1 MTGTQTVELIPIDR
15 VNVLNPRARNK
26 RVFKEMM
33 DNVAA
38 VGLKQPITVAR
49 RDSGEGPRYDLVCGQ
64 GRLEAYQAL
73 GQKKIP
79 ALVIKADLHDC
90 LLKSLVENCARRKH
104 SALDIFHDI
113 SGMRRRGY
121 TLAEIAKKTGLN
133 YQYVRDINRLID
145 RGEQRLLKAVEA
157 GQIPVSVAIVIAEA
171 DDAKIQ
177 HALQE
182 AYDKGELRGS
192 SLLTA
197 RRLAA
202 QRLNQGKGLSKAGT
216 RNQKAT
222 PNALIRAY
230 RQEAD
235 RKRLLI
241 RKAEVTRDRLIFV
254 TEAFRGLLADENF
267 FNLLRAEGL
276 ETLPRK
282 LAERIQQSGASS

>member
-1 MTGTQTVELIPIDR
+1 MTGTQTVEIIPVDS

-33 DNVAA
+33 DSVAA

-73 GQKKIP
+73 GQREIP
-79 ALVIKADLHDC
+79 ALVINADLHDC

-121 TLAEIAKKTGLN
+121 TQAEIAKKTGLN

-182 AYDKGELRGS
+182 AYDKGDLRGS

-202 QRLNQGKGLSKAGT
+202 QRLHQGKGLSKTGGRT
-216 RNQKAT
+216 QKAT
-222 PNALIRAY
+222 PNAIIRAY
-230 RQEAD
+230 RQDAD

-254 TEAFRGLLADENF
+254 TEAFRALLADENF